1 MSIKVKGFCFME
13 ENIIIKS
20 EQYKVKKLFRA
31 LIAIGAIFL
40 LIVLI
45 YEISD
50 LCRRYDVYKEHTH
63 SSYCY
68 DTEYIYDYQY
78 SYETGYIEKS
88 IKDSF
93 EKLNCAY
100 MNPPRFNSLE
110 FFVVGFC
117 PFVLLALLA
126 FLIKFWLS
134 SYEMV
139 VTDKRIY
146 GKVAWGKRV
155 DLPFDSISATATLR
169 AFKGV
174 AVSSASGKIKFL
186 LIKNANEMYTE
197 INKLLIERQKKEAP
211 AVTEEKKTDTPD
223 DLIKLKELLDMNII
237 SQEEFDAKKKQI
249 LGL

>member
-1 MSIKVKGFCFME
+1 ME

-20 EQYKVKKLFRA
+20 EQYRVKKL
-31 LIAIGAIFL
+31 LISLVAVGSILL

-50 LCRRYDVYKEHTH
+50 LNRRYDIYEEHTH

-68 DTEYIYDYQY
+68 ETEYIYDFPI
-78 SYETGYIEKS
+78 ENGYVTRKIV
-88 IKDSF
+88 DSF
-93 EKLNCAY
+93 EKLDCMY
-100 MNPPRFNSLE
+100 MNPPRFNFLE

-117 PFVLLALLA
+117 PFALFALLA
-126 FLIKFWLS
+126 FLIKLWLS

-155 DLPFDSISATATLR
+155 DLPFDSISATSTLR
-169 AFKGV
+169 MLKGV
-174 AVSSASGKIKFL
+174 SVSSASGRIKFL
-186 LIKNANEMYTE
+186 LIKNANEMYNE

-211 AVTEEKKTDTPD
+211 FDISSDKTDTPD
-223 DLIKLKELLDMNII
+223 DLIKLKKLLDMNVIT
-237 SQEEFDAKKKQI
+237 QEEFDAKKKQI